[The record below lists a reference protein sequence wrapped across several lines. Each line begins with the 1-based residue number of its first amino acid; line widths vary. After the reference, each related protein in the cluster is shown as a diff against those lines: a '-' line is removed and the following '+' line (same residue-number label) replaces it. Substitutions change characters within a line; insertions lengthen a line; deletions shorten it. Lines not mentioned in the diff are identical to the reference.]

1 MVVRLVHGRDTFA
14 ASSAQLLW
22 RVFGGA
28 SKGCRIT
35 CARFSDEGD
44 RNDRFSDEGDEKAI
58 ESLVN
63 GFLDDE
69 SSSLHLP
76 FKSAEGVIARVKTN
90 LPKARPKIDAAIKI
104 KTRLDSKLE
113 WRTFERT
120 CPRIGWSIAWGR
132 FFVKLML

>member
-1 MVVRLVHGRDTFA
+1 MLQALHNCFGVYLAAQAGVAESLVH
-14 ASSAQLLW
+14 ASL
-22 RVFGGA
+22 
-28 SKGCRIT
+28 T
-35 CARFSDEGD
+35 
-44 RNDRFSDEGDEKAI
+44 KAI
-58 ESLVN
+58 ETSPPQAPATKSLVD

-69 SSSLHLP
+69 SSSLHLR

-113 WRTFERT
+113 WRTFECT